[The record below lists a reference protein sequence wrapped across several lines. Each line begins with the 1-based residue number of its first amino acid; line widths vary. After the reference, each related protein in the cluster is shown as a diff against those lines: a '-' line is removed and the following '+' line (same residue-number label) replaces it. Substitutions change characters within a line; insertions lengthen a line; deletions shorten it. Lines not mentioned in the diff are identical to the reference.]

1 VRTTLSETL
10 DRVRTLIAAREV
22 RVSRH
27 AVQEL
32 AADAILLDDL
42 LAGVAEAV
50 PVEDYPAAF
59 KGPTVLA
66 LQRDRDG
73 KPLHV
78 VWGLAKSGPGPA
90 VLVTAYRPNP
100 RRWSADFLTRR

>member
-1 VRTTLSETL
+1 VSGTLE
-10 DRVRTLIAAREV
+10 RVRLLVSRGEV

-32 AADAILLDDL
+32 AADAILLDDIL
-42 LAGVAEAV
+42 TGVADAV
-50 PVEDYPAAF
+50 LVEDYPAAF

-66 LQRDRDG
+66 LQHDRDG
-73 KPLHV
+73 RPLHV
-78 VWGLAKSGPGPA
+78 VWGLAKGGLGPA
-90 VLVTAYRPNP
+90 VLVTAYRPDP